1 MTKTKEE
8 CKAKFLE
15 LLNSTEKTF
24 ETGILAGDFRKKS
37 VCLFALN
44 KEGKVLAVAR
54 RGTTNAWG
62 LAGGKV
68 DLGENMVEALI
79 REVYEET
86 YIKLDPNKLEPVFE
100 RVDPPYFVV
109 TYLYKDIIED
119 EPKQGD
125 AGPATWVTWDELIS
139 GPFGEYN
146 SRLKEKL
153 GL

>member
-1 MTKTKEE
+1 MAIKEE
-8 CKAKFLE
+8 RQAQFLE
-15 LLNSTEKTF
+15 LLNSTEPL
-24 ETGILAGDFRKKS
+24 ESGVLAGDLRKKS

-54 RGTTNAWG
+54 RGTTDAWG
-62 LAGGKV
+62 LPGGKV
-68 DLGENMVEALI
+68 DLGEDMIEALV

-86 YIKLDPNKLEPVFE
+86 YIKLDADKLEPVFE

-109 TYLYKDIIED
+109 TYSYKGEIKED
-119 EPKQGD
+119 PRQGD
-125 AGPATWVTWDELIS
+125 AGSVGWVTWDELLS

-146 SRLKEKL
+146 ARLKTKL